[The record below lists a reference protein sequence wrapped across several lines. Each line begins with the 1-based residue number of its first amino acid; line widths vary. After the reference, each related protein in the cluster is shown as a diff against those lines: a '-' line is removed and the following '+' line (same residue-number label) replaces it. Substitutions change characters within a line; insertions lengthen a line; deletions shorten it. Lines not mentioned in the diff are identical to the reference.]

1 MAPETTFF
9 GTFSEWIQDLGE
21 ADDHAAAVLNLEES
35 PMRDP
40 GYAAKADG
48 PAARPGPE
56 VNAGDPAHVCRML
69 EAVQALAPLIAAQR
83 NTFDSGRR
91 LPDAVFAALADAGLF
106 RLWLPQALGGP
117 ELSPFAFM
125 RVVEAASALDGS
137 VGWLVGNGAGMSR
150 IGGYLDEAV
159 AREWYAD
166 PRAFVASAT
175 GAVGTA
181 TAVADGYRVSGRW
194 PFGSGAHHATRFMVL
209 ASVRPDDPAS
219 PLLCCYLGR
228 ADVTILDNWHV
239 SGLRGTGSCD
249 FEARDIFVPAAH
261 AHPFLGLQPTQPGL
275 LYRMPPSS
283 VFAWSICGVP
293 LGIASGAMTS
303 FTELAKGRS
312 GNRAAL
318 RDREIVQA
326 TVGRTR
332 AMLRAGRALLIDA
345 MTELMAATDTGDQRL
360 VEARADIR
368 IANAH
373 AAETATSITEMLAAS
388 AGAVAIFE
396 TCTLERAV
404 GDVRAAAKHIAM
416 SPNNYITAGRLALGL
431 DPGTTRF

>member
-1 MAPETTFF
+1 
-9 GTFSEWIQDLGE
+9 
-21 ADDHAAAVLNLEES
+21 
-35 PMRDP
+35 MRDP
-40 GYAAKADG
+40 GHTAKTDG
-48 PAARPGPE
+48 PMARPGPE
-56 VNAGDPAHVCRML
+56 VNDGDPTHVCRVL

-83 NTFDSGRR
+83 NAFDSGRR
-91 LPDAVFAALADAGLF
+91 LPAAVFAALADAGLF

-181 TAVADGYRVSGRW
+181 SAVAGGYRLSGRW
-194 PFGSGAHHATRFMVL
+194 PFGSGAHHATRFMGL

-228 ADVTILDNWHV
+228 ADLTILDNWHV

-318 RDREIVQA
+318 RDRETVQA

-332 AMLRAGRALLIDA
+332 AMLRAARALLVDA
-345 MTELMAATDTGDQRL
+345 MTELMAATDTGGQRL

-373 AAETATSITEMLAAS
+373 AAETATSVTEMLAAS

-396 TCTLERAV
+396 TCALERAV
-404 GDVRAAAKHIAM
+404 GDVRAAAKHVAM
-416 SPNNYITAGRLALGL
+416 SPNNYVTAGRLALGL
-431 DPGTTRF
+431 DPGTARF

>member
-1 MAPETTFF
+1 
-9 GTFSEWIQDLGE
+9 
-21 ADDHAAAVLNLEES
+21 
-35 PMRDP
+35 MRDSSH
-40 GYAAKADG
+40 AVETDELTS
-48 PAARPGPE
+48 RPGSN
-56 VNAGDPAHVCRML
+56 VVAGAPDRGHCEL

-83 NTFDSGRR
+83 NAFDSERR

-117 ELSPFAFM
+117 ELSPFAFA
-125 RVVEAASALDGS
+125 RVVEAASAVDGS

-150 IGGYLDEAV
+150 IGGYLDQSV
-159 AREWYAD
+159 VREWYAD

-181 TAVADGYRVSGRW
+181 TAVAGGYRLSGRW

-209 ASVRPDDPAS
+209 ASVKPDDPAS
-219 PLLCCYLGR
+219 PLLCCYPGR
-228 ADVTILDNWHV
+228 EDVTILDNWHV

-249 FEARDIFVPAAH
+249 FEVRDIFVPAAH
-261 AHPFLGLQPTQPGL
+261 VHPFLGLRPTQPGL

-283 VFAWSICGVP
+283 VFAWSICGAP
-293 LGIASGAMTS
+293 LGIASGAITS
-303 FTELAKGRS
+303 FAELAKARS
-312 GNRAAL
+312 GSRAAL

-326 TVGRTR
+326 TAGRTR
-332 AMLRAGRALLIDA
+332 AMLRAARALLIDA
-345 MTELMAATDTGDQRL
+345 MTELMAATDIGGQRL
-360 VEARADIR
+360 VQARADIR
-368 IANAH
+368 LANAH
-373 AAETATSITEMLAAS
+373 AAETATSISEMLAAG

-431 DPGTTRF
+431 DPGTARF